1 MQGVIVSFD
10 PSNEIGSV
18 LSDKADRGQYPLAPG
33 ALDKSLFAMLRQG
46 QRVNFELDDENR
58 AINVRIG
65 SEIDMG
71 ISTARV

>member
-1 MQGVIVSFD
+1 MQGVILSFD
-10 PSNEIGSV
+10 PSTEIGLI
-18 LSDKADRGQYPLAPG
+18 LSDKQDRGQYPLAPG
-33 ALDKSLFAMLRQG
+33 ALDKSLFANLRQG
-46 QRVNFELDDENR
+46 QRVNFEIDDEKR

>member
-10 PSNEIGSV
+10 PTTEIGSIMT
-18 LSDKADRGQYPLAPG
+18 DTPDRAQYPLAP
-33 ALDKSLFAMLRQG
+33 KVMENSIFTVLRQG
-46 QRVNFELDDENR
+46 QRVNFDLDEKER

-65 SEIDMG
+65 SEVDMG

>member
-1 MQGVIVSFD
+1 MQGVIISFD
-10 PSNEIGSV
+10 PTNEIGSIMV
-18 LSDKADRGQYPLAPG
+18 DSPDRSKYPLAAG
-33 ALDKSLFAMLRQG
+33 TLDNSIFKMLRQG
-46 QRVNFELDDENR
+46 QRVNFELNEEKH

>member
-10 PSNEIGSV
+10 PTNKSGVLMVDTPDRTQYAITDTAIDGSV
-18 LSDKADRGQYPLAPG
+18 
-33 ALDKSLFAMLRQG
+33 FMNLRQG
-46 QRVNFELDDENR
+46 QRVNFELNEESQ

-65 SEIDMG
+65 AEGDMG

>member
-10 PSNEIGSV
+10 PTTEIGSIMTDTV
-18 LSDKADRGQYPLAPG
+18 DRAQYPLAP
-33 ALDKSLFAMLRQG
+33 DVMKNSIFTVLRQG
-46 QRVNFELDDENR
+46 QRVNFDLDEKER

-65 SEIDMG
+65 SEVDMG